1 MPVGVVP
8 SVREE
13 PVGPVHTTSTVTPS
27 TISSHKLMEQVRA
40 RLEPGR
46 IEDED
51 EKTFTEGERTA
62 RECKY
67 CKEKEYIPVTDSL
80 LIPKGN

>member
-1 MPVGVVP
+1 
-8 SVREE
+8 
-13 PVGPVHTTSTVTPS
+13 
-27 TISSHKLMEQVRA
+27 MEQVRA

-51 EKTFTEGERTA
+51 EKTFTEGQRTA